1 MAIVDQWKGRIM
13 KIDAPGTLLTN
24 SMGASDY
31 RLHSRLHHE
40 IVHRAG
46 EVGMAGATV
55 LRSIQ
60 AFPPVLDT
68 LIDDG
73 PVVRKT
79 PDIILDR
86 GLQPGWRGERA

>member
-1 MAIVDQWKGRIM
+1 M

-24 SMGASDY
+24 SIGASAY
-31 RLHSRLHHE
+31 QLHSRLHHE

-73 PVVRKT
+73 PVVREA

-86 GLQPGWRGERA
+86 SHQPKRRRERS